1 MPNSLIIGR
10 GRREFWCDESI
21 APFCRR
27 IVRRKIMPP
36 ESVPFEVFAYSG
48 HDTLPEQV
56 ASIRSFLRY
65 AGRPTRFTVV
75 SDGTY
80 TDQDIELLREID
92 PSVAVEESPPI
103 PSDLPPALASY
114 LESHPTGKQLG
125 LIISLPR
132 NGPALY
138 VDSDVYFFRKA
149 NDLATL
155 ACAASVPAFY
165 LSDCQFSGDARLI
178 RSPNE
183 RKQPVNTGVL
193 FLLQKLDWSLGIDRF
208 LQLNG
213 APNFFTNQ
221 TITHLTMHA
230 NGASPLDPT
239 KYSFATRRSDAFTAI
254 ATPGTAWPCVITSIP
269 CDTNSGLLCG
279 ADESGP

>member
-1 MPNSLIIGR
+1 M
-10 GRREFWCDESI
+10 RRIYRAFL
-21 APFCRR
+21 PK
-27 IVRRKIMPP
+27 IVRRKIVPP
-36 ESVPFEVFAYSG
+36 EPVPFEVFTYSG

-80 TDQDIELLREID
+80 TDQHVELLREID
-92 PSVAVEESPPI
+92 PSVEVEESPPI
-103 PSDLPPALASY
+103 PSNLPPALASY
-114 LESHPTGKQLG
+114 LGSHPTGKQLG

-149 NDLATL
+149 NDLVTL
-155 ACAASVPAFY
+155 TRPFAVPAFY
-165 LSDCQFSGDARLI
+165 LPDCQFSGDARLI

-183 RKQPVNTGVL
+183 RNRPVNTGVL

-239 KYSFATRRSDAFTAI
+239 KYVLQLDDQTVYRDRYAGDGVALRHYVNPVRHKFWTTLWRR
-254 ATPGTAWPCVITSIP
+254 
-269 CDTNSGLLCG
+269 
-279 ADESGP
+279 